1 MAEQFEHSNFSAINE
16 FGDDPDFIMNL
27 EAWLN
32 MDLMKD
38 QKEWLDD
45 PQTKDP

>member
-32 MDLMKD
+32 LMKRS
-38 QKEWLDD
+38 KGAVA
-45 PQTKDP
+45 